1 MTLKNLLKKPTFS
14 PILMDKAGSRVG
26 DPEVGDRG
34 SVQAADEGGF
44 SLFPAK
50 TDIGGSLE
58 DFSFGVFED
67 NLQFPTGG
75 EVAHGVPGREGDPQV
90 AGLIKGDAVGEPEG
104 GEGAGA
110 IHLPVR

>member
-1 MTLKNLLKKPTFS
+1 MNE
-14 PILMDKAGSRVG
+14 AGARVG
-26 DPEVGDRG
+26 NFKVWDRG

-67 NLQFPTGG
+67 DLQFPPGG

-90 AGLIKGDAVGEPEG
+90 AGLIEGDAVGEPEG
-104 GEGAGA
+104 GEGAGT
-110 IHLPVR
+110 IHFPMR